1 MPYPEMFVAPM
12 RADLTSL
19 GVRELRTPA
28 DVDAAVAGT
37 KGTLM
42 IVVNSV
48 CGCAAGRARP
58 GVALA
63 LRHAVKPDVVAS
75 VFAGFDIEATNQAR
89 AYFTGR
95 MPSSPSIGLLQNGKL
110 VFMLERHQIENQNA
124 PDIAASADGGL
135 RQVLHG
141 PGDGL
146 ARKGSGRI
154 FGGQPKICPPFF
166 A

>member
-19 GVRELRTPA
+19 GIRELRTPA
-28 DVDAAVAGT
+28 EVDAAVAGT

-42 IVVNSV
+42 IIVNSV

-75 VFAGFDIEATNQAR
+75 VFAGFDVDATNQAR
-89 AYFTGR
+89 AYFAGY
-95 MPSSPSIGLLQNGKL
+95 MPSSPSIGLLRNGQL
-110 VFMLERHQIENQNA
+110 VYLLQRHQIENQNA
-124 PDIAASADGGL
+124 PDIAAALTAAFDKYCT
-135 RQVLHG
+135 V
-141 PGDGL
+141 PTT
-146 ARKGSGRI
+146 A
-154 FGGQPKICPPFF
+154 
-166 A
+166 

>member
-19 GVRELRTPA
+19 GVKELRTPA

-37 KGTLM
+37 PGTLM
-42 IVVNSV
+42 LVVNSV

-63 LRHAVKPDVVAS
+63 LRHAVRPDVVAS

-95 MPSSPSIGLLQNGKL
+95 MPSSPAIGLLQNGKL

-124 PDIAASADGGL
+124 PDIAAALTAAFDKYCT
-135 RQVLHG
+135 V
-141 PGDGL
+141 PTT
-146 ARKGSGRI
+146 A
-154 FGGQPKICPPFF
+154 
-166 A
+166 